1 MIESIYY
8 TWPDSSLFELS
19 RNVSSDIF
27 YCSESKILWIYLN
40 QAFPEPE
47 GGIF

>member
-1 MIESIYY
+1 LNLVEVLAV
-8 TWPDSSLFELS
+8 LFFT
-19 RNVSSDIF
+19 VP
-27 YCSESKILWIYLN
+27 ESKILWVGLN